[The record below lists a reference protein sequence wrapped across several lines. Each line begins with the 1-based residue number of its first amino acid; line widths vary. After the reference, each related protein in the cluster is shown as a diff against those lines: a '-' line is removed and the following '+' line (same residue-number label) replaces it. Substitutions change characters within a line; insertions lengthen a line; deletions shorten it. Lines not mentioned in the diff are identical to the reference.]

1 MFASKVREVHL
12 ALHPRLLLQR
22 QRVPVRLRLPLT
34 RRSTRPLRRYRR
46 KSTRYESTYFLL
58 HRSSKTAWLSHAPGT
73 IRTCDLC
80 LRRAA
85 LYPLSYGREGSD
97 SVAALSC
104 GEAGARRDRDRA
116 AASCATRRSSEADR
130 YAERPRRTPRARAG
144 DGPCR
149 PPATAARAGSSRAAD
164 SRRADTGRSTAS
176 GSAPAG
182 SPTTTPAQ
190 AVAWARA
197 RRASAGTSVRTYAS
211 ATTEPSARRAAL
223 VTRPTALPSCTSSA
237 S

>member
-1 MFASKVREVHL
+1 M
-12 ALHPRLLLQR
+12 
-22 QRVPVRLRLPLT
+22 
-34 RRSTRPLRRYRR
+34 
-46 KSTRYESTYFLL
+46 YFLL

-104 GEAGARRDRDRA
+104 GQAGAQRDPDGA
-116 AASCATRRSSEADR
+116 AASCAIRRNSEAGR
-130 YAERPRRTPRARAG
+130 CAVRPRRTPRARGA
-144 DGPCR
+144 DDSCR
-149 PPATAARAGSSRAAD
+149 PPATAARAGSSRAGD
-164 SRRADTGRSTAS
+164 SRRTDTGTSPAS
-176 GSAPAG
+176 DSGPAG
-182 SPTTTPAQ
+182 PPTSAPAQ
-190 AVAWARA
+190 AVACASC

-211 ATTEPSARRAAL
+211 ATTEPSSRLAAL

>member
-12 ALHPRLLLQR
+12 AQHPRLLLQR

-104 GEAGARRDRDRA
+104 GEAGARRDRDGV
-116 AASCATRRSSEADR
+116 AASRATRRSSEADR
-130 YAERPRRTPRARAG
+130 CAGRPRRTPRARAG
-144 DGPCR
+144 DDSCR
-149 PPATAARAGSSRAAD
+149 PPATAARAGSSRAGD
-164 SRRADTGRSTAS
+164 TRKADTGTSPAS
-176 GSAPAG
+176 DSGLAGPPTSA
-182 SPTTTPAQ
+182 PAQ
-190 AVAWARA
+190 AVACARA
-197 RRASAGTSVRTYAS
+197 RRASSGTSVRT
-211 ATTEPSARRAAL
+211 
-223 VTRPTALPSCTSSA
+223 
-237 S
+237 